1 MRRLTSINVNSLIGQ
16 NLKEGKRDKYPE
28 KLKAIEGK
36 NLTLTISLNE
46 KNLVHGNT
54 VYFATNVI
62 EEVQTPSKISEITSH
77 DVLPVMVP
85 DSSKDD
91 NAIDE
96 NLESKPAII
105 NASTKAMMELIKSI
119 NLKLSRT

>member
-96 NLESKPAII
+96 NLESKPGK
-105 NASTKAMMELIKSI
+105 TLTQKHH
-119 NLKLSRT
+119 